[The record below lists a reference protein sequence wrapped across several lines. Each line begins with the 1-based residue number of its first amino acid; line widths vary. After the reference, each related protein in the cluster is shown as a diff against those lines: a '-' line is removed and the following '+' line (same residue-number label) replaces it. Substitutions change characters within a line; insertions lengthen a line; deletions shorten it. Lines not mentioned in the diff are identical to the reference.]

1 MIIRNSF
8 TIPLPVE
15 EAWKTL
21 TDVES
26 IVTCVPGAELTEKTD
41 DTIYKGTIAVRLG
54 PVALKFK
61 GTAQFID
68 LNEDEY
74 RANMKARGADANGR
88 GGADAMVTFSVEPEG
103 DGKSSTALIETDIK
117 LSGSI
122 AQYGRGEGMINDLAS
137 MLTDQFAECLRA
149 KLSQRSAAPDNDTNQ
164 EVPEQ
169 AASAAKPIS
178 GLSLI
183 FKVIR
188 NSVLRFFGKG

>member
-1 MIIRNSF
+1 MQM
-8 TIPLPVE
+8 
-15 EAWKTL
+15 A
-21 TDVES
+21 
-26 IVTCVPGAELTEKTD
+26 
-41 DTIYKGTIAVRLG
+41 
-54 PVALKFK
+54 
-61 GTAQFID
+61 
-68 LNEDEY
+68 
-74 RANMKARGADANGR
+74 
-88 GGADAMVTFSVEPEG
+88 GADAMVTFSVEPEG